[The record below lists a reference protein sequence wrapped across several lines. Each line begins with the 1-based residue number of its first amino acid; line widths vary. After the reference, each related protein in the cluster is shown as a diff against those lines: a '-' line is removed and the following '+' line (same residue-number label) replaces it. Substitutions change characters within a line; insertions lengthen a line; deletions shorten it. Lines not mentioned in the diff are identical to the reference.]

1 MNTLQQAMIAIYANL
16 VRSGARTID
25 SIPKN
30 LRDEVQKRLD
40 TWSSDDAA

>member
-1 MNTLQQAMIAIYANL
+1 MNTLQQAMVAIYVNL

-25 SIPKN
+25 SVPKS

-40 TWSSDDAA
+40 PWSADDVA

>member
-1 MNTLQQAMIAIYANL
+1 MTALQQAMVAIYVNL

-25 SIPKN
+25 FVPKS

-40 TWSSDDAA
+40 PWGADDAA

>member
-25 SIPKN
+25 SIHKN

-40 TWSSDDAA
+40 PWSSDDAA

>member
-1 MNTLQQAMIAIYANL
+1 MNTLQQAMIAVYVNL

-25 SIPKN
+25 SVPKS

-40 TWSSDDAA
+40 PWSADDAA

>member
-1 MNTLQQAMIAIYANL
+1 MTAVQHAMVAIYLNL

-25 SIPKN
+25 SVPKS

-40 TWSSDDAA
+40 PWSADDVA

>member
-25 SIPKN
+25 SIPQKPA
-30 LRDEVQKRLD
+30 RRSQKRLD
-40 TWSSDDAA
+40 PWSSDDAA

>member
-1 MNTLQQAMIAIYANL
+1 MTALQQAMVAIYANL

-25 SIPKN
+25 SVPKS

-40 TWSSDDAA
+40 PWSADAAA

>member
-1 MNTLQQAMIAIYANL
+1 MTALQQAMVAIYANL

-25 SIPKN
+25 SVPKS

-40 TWSSDDAA
+40 PWSADDAA